1 VCHWVNGK
9 DPRQYGLDFG
19 LWTPAM
25 VCDLIERKLG
35 ISLGV
40 TAVGAL
46 LAKLEITAQKPVQR
60 AYRRVPQAIEKWKKE
75 TFPDIA
81 RQAKTEG
88 AEVLFWDES
97 GFRADAVHG
106 RTWGLKGHTPVVER
120 PVSANPTARL
130 RR

>member
-1 VCHWVNGK
+1 
-9 DPRQYGLDFG
+9 
-19 LWTPAM
+19 M

-46 LAKLEITAQKPVQR
+46 LAKLEITPQKPLQR
-60 AYRRVPQAIEKWKKE
+60 ADQRDPQAIEKWKKE
-75 TFPDIA
+75 TFPGIA
-81 RQAKTEG
+81 RQAKTED

-106 RTWGLKGHTPVVER
+106 RTWV
-120 PVSANPTARL
+120 
-130 RR
+130 